1 MIENEEPTQC
11 EPTVAN
17 DEDAPLELG
26 IQMLETADAPFWAT
40 GAGVLVSATIVASVA
55 YT

>member
-1 MIENEEPTQC
+1 MIKNEESTQQ
-11 EPTVAN
+11 EVNEAV
-17 DEDAPLELG
+17 EAPLELG

>member
-1 MIENEEPTQC
+1 MIKNEESTQH
-11 EPTVAN
+11 ELTEV
-17 DEDAPLELG
+17 EDAPLELG

-40 GAGVLVSATIVASVA
+40 AAGVVVGATIVASVA